1 MHLVVLHETRDI
13 LHSMAW
19 HLSLIHSARPS
30 LHQAWFHRLL
40 RRSGDKDGKSLK
52 RFALPSSF
60 TCLPYELAGFA
71 FLINFVHKEG
81 EQFSQG
87 CLWPSYVRFA
97 MDPIKKFII
106 EPGKDACLL

>member
-1 MHLVVLHETRDI
+1 
-13 LHSMAW
+13 MAPFA
-19 HLSLIHSARPS
+19 HPFRPPVPS
-30 LHQAWFHRLL
+30 QAWFHRLL

-97 MDPIKKFII
+97 MDPIKKFLI